1 MSNSLS
7 CKKCK
12 GKVFVDRVHS
22 SHDHLE
28 IFCINCGFRKMF
40 HPPSKFGMS
49 IQWLEK
55 VEKARKIMVN
65 GS

>member
-1 MSNSLS
+1 MLK

-28 IFCINCGFRKMF
+28 LFCIICGNRKMF
-40 HPPSKFGMS
+40 HPPSKFGNS
-49 IQWLEK
+49 IKWLKDLENQ
-55 VEKARKIMVN
+55 RTMTGN
-65 GS
+65 GL

>member
-1 MSNSLS
+1 MLK

-22 SHDHLE
+22 SDDHLE
-28 IFCINCGFRKMF
+28 IFFINCGFRKMF
-40 HPPSKFGMS
+40 HPPSKFGKS

-55 VEKARKIMVN
+55 AEKDRKIIIN